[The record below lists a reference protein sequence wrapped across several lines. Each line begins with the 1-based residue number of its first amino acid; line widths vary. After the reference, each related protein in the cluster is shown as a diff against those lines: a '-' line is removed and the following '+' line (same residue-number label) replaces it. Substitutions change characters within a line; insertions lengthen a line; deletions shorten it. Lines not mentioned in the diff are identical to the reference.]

1 MKRSGIREKAM
12 PQKVENL
19 HIRATERDK
28 ATLARAA
35 MAKNMSVSQF
45 VLQAAVPVAE
55 EIVRQEAGT
64 IETLF
69 RLDADA
75 WERFSAALD
84 APPRDI
90 PALRALLQTP
100 APWER

>member
-1 MKRSGIREKAM
+1 M
-12 PQKVENL
+12 PPKVENL

-28 ATLARAA
+28 ATLTLAA
-35 MAKNMSVSQF
+35 IAKNMTVSQF
-45 VLQAAVPVAE
+45 VLQTAVPAAE
-55 EIVRQEAGT
+55 EIVRQGAGT

-69 RLDADA
+69 KLDADD
-75 WERFSAALD
+75 WEKFNAALD

-90 PALRALLQTP
+90 PALRELLHTP